1 MEEESG
7 TGCRAVERNPIFFA
21 VSVDT
26 GLQSKLNVHFLP
38 AAVARWWACAR
49 EAGQTHTSSST
60 AAEKPHCEIATKC
73 TNTKQTLNSIKFNS
87 KARIKKKVGQRLLK

>member
-1 MEEESG
+1 MALELEKDVEEESG

-38 AAVARWWACAR
+38 AAVARWWVCAR
-49 EAGQTHTSSST
+49 LEGQTHT
-60 AAEKPHCEIATKC
+60 H
-73 TNTKQTLNSIKFNS
+73 
-87 KARIKKKVGQRLLK
+87 LKTQLRRNHIVKLPQNAQIQNRH